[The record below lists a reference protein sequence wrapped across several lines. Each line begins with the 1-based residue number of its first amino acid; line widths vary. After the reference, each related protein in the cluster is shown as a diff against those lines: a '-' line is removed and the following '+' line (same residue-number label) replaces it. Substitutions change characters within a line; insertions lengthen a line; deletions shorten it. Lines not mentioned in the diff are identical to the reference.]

1 MPEPALRK
9 PLEIWFQDEARVG
22 QKGTLTRIW
31 AKRGTRPRAPR
42 DTRYQSAY
50 IFGAVCPARKIGAGI
65 VMPHANTEAFND
77 HLAEISRFVAE
88 GSHAALI
95 VDGAGWHT
103 ARKLKIPDNITLVL
117 LPPYAPELNPVEN
130 IWEYLRKNMLALQIY
145 ENYDAIVDACCR
157 AWNDLM
163 AMPDQIASIATR
175 AWARVS

>member
-1 MPEPALRK
+1 
-9 PLEIWFQDEARVG
+9 
-22 QKGTLTRIW
+22 
-31 AKRGTRPRAPR
+31 
-42 DTRYQSAY
+42 
-50 IFGAVCPARKIGAGI
+50 
-65 VMPHANTEAFND
+65 MPHANTEAFND

-130 IWEYLRKNMLALQIY
+130 IWEYLRKNKLALQIY
-145 ENYDAIVDACCR
+145 ENYDAIVDACCI